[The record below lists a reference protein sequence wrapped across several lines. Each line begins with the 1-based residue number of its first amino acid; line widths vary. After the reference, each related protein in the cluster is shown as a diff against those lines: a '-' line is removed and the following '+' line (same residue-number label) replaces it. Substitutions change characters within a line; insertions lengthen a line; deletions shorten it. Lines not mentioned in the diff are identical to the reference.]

1 MSTDVKKKY
10 LKNFLTMS
18 DDNKDKIN
26 MEYRAGTYISKI
38 ISVGLGIFFYC
49 FGQWDILLQTLLGL
63 VILDF
68 ITGWIKAIMKKE
80 LSSSVGAKGFVKKV
94 YLFTVVAVTN
104 LLQPIFRDMIP
115 LRETIIM
122 FYIINEALSIL
133 ENASYFIPIPLK
145 LKNILYQLREEKDIE
160 ESQKIE

>member
-1 MSTDVKKKY
+1 MTCTIY
-10 LKNFLTMS
+10 ILTS
-18 DDNKDKIN
+18 
-26 MEYRAGTYISKI
+26 
-38 ISVGLGIFFYC
+38 
-49 FGQWDILLQTLLGL
+49 
-63 VILDF
+63 
-68 ITGWIKAIMKKE
+68 
-80 LSSSVGAKGFVKKV
+80 
-94 YLFTVVAVTN
+94 N

>member
-1 MSTDVKKKY
+1 
-10 LKNFLTMS
+10 
-18 DDNKDKIN
+18 
-26 MEYRAGTYISKI
+26 
-38 ISVGLGIFFYC
+38 
-49 FGQWDILLQTLLGL
+49 
-63 VILDF
+63 
-68 ITGWIKAIMKKE
+68 
-80 LSSSVGAKGFVKKV
+80 
-94 YLFTVVAVTN
+94 
-104 LLQPIFRDMIP
+104 MIP